1 MISATRALLNSD
13 SDPAFIAEVLTLPSE
28 ATLAE
33 QMTVVDPEAL
43 YAARSSLSR
52 FLANGLHADFRQR
65 YHTLTPTARYQPDA
79 EQSGRRRLRNL
90 CLAYLAELDLPEYRI
105 LARQQFDQADNM
117 SDQFA
122 ALAVLTNSSGSEG
135 SQALA
140 DFHQRWQHEALV
152 VDKWLAIQAM
162 SRQPGTLARVQAL
175 TQHPDFDLRNPN
187 KVYALLRSFGAN
199 HRHFHAADGHAY
211 AFLAAQISA
220 LDAIN
225 PQVASRLARCFDRW
239 RRFDTERQ
247 THARRALES
256 LLVQSELSRDVREVV
271 EKSLGNQA

>member
-1 MISATRALLNSD
+1 MISATRTLLASD

-52 FLANGLHADFRQR
+52 FLANGLHTDFRQQ
-65 YHTLTPTARYQPDA
+65 YHALTPTTRYQPDA

-90 CLAYLAELDLPEYRI
+90 CLAYLAELDLPEYRT
-105 LARQQFDQADNM
+105 LARQQFDRADNM

-140 DFHQRWQHEALV
+140 DFHQRWQQEALV
-152 VDKWLAIQAM
+152 VDKWLAVQAM

-175 TQHPDFDLRNPN
+175 TRHPDFDLRNPN

-256 LLVQSELSRDVREVV
+256 LLAQSELSRDVREVV